1 MLDYRMAKLQN
12 FLNNTIYNNY
22 FDENYV
28 NGRINYNG
36 RIILTRYP
44 LELLNMY
51 DATIK
56 NSARTNNIYEEWNNS
71 FGYLTG
77 QTNLTSGK

>member
-1 MLDYRMAKLQN
+1 MAKLQN

-28 NGRINYNG
+28 NDRINYNG

-44 LELLNMY
+44 MELLNMY

>member
-1 MLDYRMAKLQN
+1 MLDYLMAKLQN
-12 FLNNTIYNNY
+12 ILNNTIYNNY

>member
-1 MLDYRMAKLQN
+1 MLDYLMAKLQN